1 MEIFKWLNDQLLRM
15 DWLAY
20 LVRLLVED
28 VFGLDM
34 ASRVGGSLHFF
45 IYDVIKIF
53 ILLSV
58 LLFGI
63 SPLPSYFPPGRT
75 RPILG
80 RMRGFRANPTGALL
94 GTVTPFCSCSSI
106 PLFIGFTSS
115 GLPLAVTFSFLISS
129 PLVDLASMIL
139 LASIFN

>member
-1 MEIFKWLNDQLLRM
+1 MNIFQWLNDQLLRM
-15 DWLAY
+15 DWLHW

-58 LLFGI
+58 LIFAI
-63 SPLPSYFPPGRT
+63 SW
-75 RPILG
+75 I
-80 RMRGFRANPTGALL
+80 
-94 GTVTPFCSCSSI
+94 
-106 PLFIGFTSS
+106 
-115 GLPLAVTFSFLISS
+115 
-129 PLVDLASMIL
+129 
-139 LASIFN
+139 